1 MDELG
6 KNQNGNGKKTI
17 GGYNYLN
24 RNCWLVKNLNYAPY
38 KRCQYCELKF
48 RHCLFLQYQVIS
60 LILLALAFSLFLIF
74 EKRLSALVIV
84 VVFGLVIIYGYFF
97 NNSTEKI
104 IKSNFSLKKTKDAL
118 KDLTDNLED
127 KVRDQTKDIQ
137 EKSKYLQELLNI
149 KSDFLRVVNHQ
160 LNTPIS
166 VVMGAFSMM
175 DEKIWDEGKS
185 MEAIKAGFERITQT
199 VQDFWDAYELEGEKM
214 EMKPDKTD
222 IAAIVEKLIPE
233 KQKMPL
239 AIQRQLTISVSKPS
253 FKIPIVWCDG
263 KKITHVIS
271 NLLDNAIYYTEQG
284 GVTVSCE
291 LVGNKYLKINVTDTG
306 AGISAEDKKILFQKF
321 SRGRG
326 ASSLRPDGS
335 GLGLYI
341 SKKIVEGNNGEM
353 TCASKGVGYGSTFS
367 FTVPIYQNQQIN
379 GKPEEPIVKKDK
391 IVVFEKNNP

>member
-1 MDELG
+1 MEECK
-6 KNQNGNGKKTI
+6 KNQNGNGKKEI
-17 GGYNYLN
+17 GGRNYLN
-24 RNCWLVKNLNYAPY
+24 KNCWLVKNLNYAPY
-38 KRCQYCELKF
+38 KRCQYCEFKF
-48 RHCLFLQYQVIS
+48 HHCLFLQYQVIS
-60 LILLALAFSLFLIF
+60 LILLALSFTLFLIF
-74 EKRLSALVIV
+74 EKGLSTLTIIV
-84 VVFGLVIIYGYFF
+84 VFSLIIVYGYFF
-97 NNSTEKI
+97 NSSTEKI
-104 IKSNFSLKKTKDAL
+104 IKSNFILKKTEDAL

-137 EKSKYLQELLNI
+137 EKGRYLQELLNI

-175 DEKIWDEGKS
+175 DEKIWDPDKS

-214 EMKPDKTD
+214 EMKPDQTD
-222 IAAIVEKLIPE
+222 ISAIVKKLIPE

-239 AIQRQLTISVSKPS
+239 AMQRKLTISANKPS

-284 GVTVSCE
+284 GVTVSYQ
-291 LVGNKYLKINVTDTG
+291 LVDGKYFKIDITDTG
-306 AGISAEDKKILFQKF
+306 AGISAEDRKILFQKF

-353 TCASKGVGYGSTFS
+353 TCTSKGVDKGSTFS
-367 FTVPIYQNQQIN
+367 FTVPIYQNQQSGASTESMI
-379 GKPEEPIVKKDK
+379 KKDK
-391 IVVFEKNNP
+391 IVIFEKNNP

>member
-1 MDELG
+1 MAESG
-6 KNQNGNGKKTI
+6 KIQNGKKEI
-17 GGYNYLN
+17 GGSSYRNK
-24 RNCWLVKNLNYAPY
+24 NCWLVNNLGYAPY
-38 KRCQYCELKF
+38 KRCQYCEFKF

-60 LILLALAFSLFLIF
+60 IILLALSFSLFLVF
-74 EKRLSALVIV
+74 EKRLSTLAVV
-84 VVFGLVIIYGYFF
+84 VVFGLIIVYGYFF
-97 NNSTEKI
+97 NSSTEKI
-104 IKSNFSLKKTKDAL
+104 IKSNFTLKKTRDAL

-127 KVRDQTKDIQ
+127 KVKIQTKDIQ
-137 EKSKYLQELLNI
+137 EKSRYLQELLNI

-175 DEKIWDEGKS
+175 DEKIWDEKKS

-214 EMKPDKTD
+214 EMKLDQTD
-222 IAAIVEKLIPE
+222 IAAIVEKLISE

-239 AIQRQLTISVSKPS
+239 AIQRKLTISVNKPS
-253 FKIPIVWCDG
+253 FKIPTVWCDG
-263 KKITHVIS
+263 KKINHVIS

-284 GVTVSCE
+284 GVTVSYE
-291 LVGNKYLKINVTDTG
+291 LAGGKYFKIDVTDTG

-326 ASSLRPDGS
+326 ANSLRPDGS

-353 TCASKGVGYGSTFS
+353 TCASKGAGKGSTFS
-367 FTVPIYQNQQIN
+367 FTVPIYQSQQSS
-379 GKPEEPIVKKDK
+379 GASAEAAAASKKDK
-391 IVVFEKNNP
+391 IVIFEKNNP

>member
-1 MDELG
+1 MDKE
-6 KNQNGNGKKTI
+6 I
-17 GGYNYLN
+17 GGSSYRNK
-24 RNCWLVKNLNYAPY
+24 NCWLVNNLGYAPY
-38 KRCQYCELKF
+38 KRCQYCEFKF

-60 LILLALAFSLFLIF
+60 LILLALSFSLFLII
-74 EKRLSALVIV
+74 EKRLSILAVIV
-84 VVFGLVIIYGYFF
+84 VFCLIIVYGYFF

-104 IKSNFSLKKTKDAL
+104 IKSNFTLKKTKDAL
-118 KDLTDNLED
+118 KNLTDNLED

-137 EKSKYLQELLNI
+137 EKSRYLQELLNI

-185 MEAIKAGFERITQT
+185 MEAIRSGFERITQI
-199 VQDFWDAYELEGEKM
+199 VQGFLDAYELEGEKM

-222 IAAIVEKLIPE
+222 ITAIVEKLIPE

-239 AIQRQLTISVSKPS
+239 AIQRKLTISIDKPL
-253 FKIPIVWCDG
+253 FKIPTVWCDG

-284 GVTVSCE
+284 GVTVGYE
-291 LVGNKYLKINVTDTG
+291 LVSGKYFKINVTDTG

-335 GLGLYI
+335 GLELYI

-353 TCASKGVGYGSTFS
+353 TCASKSGSKGSTFS
-367 FTVPIYQNQQIN
+367 FTVPIYQSQQVD
-379 GKPEEPIVKKDK
+379 GAKEEPMIKKDK
-391 IVVFEKNNP
+391 GG

>member
-1 MDELG
+1 MEESG
-6 KNQNGNGKKTI
+6 KIPNGKKEI
-17 GGYNYLN
+17 GECSYRNK
-24 RNCWLVKNLNYAPY
+24 NCWLVNNLGYAPY
-38 KRCQYCELKF
+38 KRCQYCEFKF

-60 LILLALAFSLFLIF
+60 LILLALSFSLFLIF
-74 EKRLSALVIV
+74 EKRLSALAIIV
-84 VVFGLVIIYGYFF
+84 VFVLIIVYGYFF

-104 IKSNFSLKKTKDAL
+104 IKSNFTLKKTRDAL
-118 KDLTDNLED
+118 KNLTDNLED

-137 EKSKYLQELLNI
+137 EKSQYLQELLNI

-175 DEKIWDEGKS
+175 DEKIWDAPKS
-185 MEAIKAGFERITQT
+185 LEAIKAGFERITQT

-214 EMKPDKTD
+214 EMKPERTD
-222 IAAIVEKLIPE
+222 LAAIVEKLMPE

-239 AIQRQLTISVSKPS
+239 AIQRKLSISINKPT
-253 FKIPIVWCDG
+253 FEIPPVWCDS

-284 GVTVSCE
+284 DVNVSYE
-291 LVGNKYLKINVTDTG
+291 LVDKKYLKINITDTG
-306 AGISAEDKKILFQKF
+306 AGISDEDKKILFQKF
-321 SRGRG
+321 SRGRAAG
-326 ASSLRPDGS
+326 SLRPDGS

-353 TCASKGVGYGSTFS
+353 TCASQGVGQGSTFS
-367 FTVPIYQNQQIN
+367 FTMPVYQNQRLN
-379 GKPEEPIVKKDK
+379 GKPASQTVKKDK
-391 IVVFEKNNP
+391 IVIFEKNNPS

>member
-1 MDELG
+1 MEESE
-6 KNQNGNGKKTI
+6 KNQNGNGKREI
-17 GGYNYLN
+17 GGCSYFNK
-24 RNCWLVKNLNYAPY
+24 NCWLVKNLNYAPY
-38 KRCQYCELKF
+38 KRCRYCEFKF

-60 LILLALAFSLFLIF
+60 LILLALSFSLFLVF
-74 EKRLSALVIV
+74 EKRLSALAVI
-84 VVFGLVIIYGYFF
+84 VVFGLIIVYGYFF

-104 IKSNFSLKKTKDAL
+104 IKSNFTLKKTKDAL

-127 KVRDQTKDIQ
+127 KVRVQTKDIQ
-137 EKSKYLQELLNI
+137 EKSRYLQELLNI

-166 VVMGAFSMM
+166 VIMGAFSMM
-175 DEKIWDEGKS
+175 DEKIWDPDKS

-214 EMKPDKTD
+214 EMKPDQTD

-239 AIQRQLTISVSKPS
+239 AIQRKLSISVSGPT
-253 FKIPIVWCDG
+253 FKIPTVWCDG

-284 GVTVSCE
+284 GVTVSYE
-291 LVGNKYLKINVTDTG
+291 LIDKKYLKVNVADTG
-306 AGISAEDKKILFQKF
+306 AGISEEDKKILFQKF

-326 ASSLRPDGS
+326 AGSLCPDGS

-353 TCASKGVGYGSTFS
+353 TCISKGVGKGSTFS
-367 FTVPIYQNQQIN
+367 FTVPIYQSQQSS
-379 GKPEEPIVKKDK
+379 GASAEPMVKKDK

>member
-1 MDELG
+1 MEEFR
-6 KNQNGNGKKTI
+6 NNSSGKKEI
-17 GGYNYLN
+17 GGSSYRNK
-24 RNCWLVKNLNYAPY
+24 NCWLVNNLGHAPY
-38 KRCQYCELKF
+38 KRCQYCEFKF

-60 LILLALAFSLFLIF
+60 LILLALSFTLFFIF
-74 EKRLSALVIV
+74 EKRLSTLAVI
-84 VVFGLVIIYGYFF
+84 VVFGLIIVYGYFF
-97 NNSTEKI
+97 NSSTEKI
-104 IKSNFSLKKTKDAL
+104 IKSNFTLKKTRDTL
-118 KDLTDNLED
+118 KDLSDNLED

-137 EKSKYLQELLNI
+137 EKSRYLQELLNI

-166 VVMGAFSMM
+166 VVMGSFSMM
-175 DEKIWDEGKS
+175 DEKIWDTAKS
-185 MEAIKAGFERITQT
+185 LEAIKAGFERITQT

-214 EMKPDKTD
+214 EMKPDQTD
-222 IAAIVEKLIPE
+222 ITAIVEKLIPE

-239 AIQRQLTISVSKPS
+239 AIQRKLSISVNNPS
-253 FKIPIVWCDG
+253 FKIPTVWCDG

-284 GVTVSCE
+284 DVTVSYE
-291 LVGNKYLKINVTDTG
+291 LAGGKYFKINVTDTG

-353 TCASKGVGYGSTFS
+353 TCTSKGAGKGSTFS
-367 FTVPIYQNQQIN
+367 FTVPIYQNQQSIDASA
-379 GKPEEPIVKKDK
+379 EPVVKKDK